1 MTWGCCKNLGC
12 KFFRLITICSRN
24 YLSSVVI
31 PTIDRASFKPMFVK
45 AFVNFDLVSNLLMTF
60 TDFGKRS
67 VLSRLKTIVM
77 NFELGTKVLV
87 LNEHHDLAAFK
98 LSM

>member
-1 MTWGCCKNLGC
+1 
-12 KFFRLITICSRN
+12 
-24 YLSSVVI
+24 
-31 PTIDRASFKPMFVK
+31 MFVR
-45 AFVNFDLVSNLLMTF
+45 AFVKIDLVSSLLKTL

-67 VLSRLKTIVM
+67 VLSRLNTIVM
-77 NFELGTKVLV
+77 KFELGTKVLV